1 MKLIA
6 SDMDGT
12 LLNENGEISEAN
24 AEAVKIAVEKGIEFI
39 VATGRS
45 YHAANIP
52 LQAAGITCPV
62 VSLNG
67 AVTYLENGKQIN
79 SIPMDKQVAAR
90 IANECSKLGM
100 YVELFTNKGVLS
112 ESREHFLD
120 VLIDIM
126 RSANPDISEE
136 EMREMVEQRFQLEE
150 VSFVESLQTA
160 LKDENVEIYKI
171 LTFAFEENQLEEAKR
186 KLRDETGA
194 VITSSGDTN
203 LEFNHPKAQKGL
215 AIQKYIEDKDW
226 SMEDVMTMGD
236 NWNDASMLEMAGR
249 GVAMGN
255 ASDKIKKLC
264 DYETVANDQDGVAKA
279 IEEMLR
285 ELDK

>member
-1 MKLIA
+1 M
-6 SDMDGT
+6 
-12 LLNENGEISEAN
+12 
-24 AEAVKIAVEKGIEFI
+24 
-39 VATGRS
+39 
-45 YHAANIP
+45 
-52 LQAAGITCPV
+52 
-62 VSLNG
+62 
-67 AVTYLENGKQIN
+67 
-79 SIPMDKQVAAR
+79 
-90 IANECSKLGM
+90 
-100 YVELFTNKGVLS
+100 
-112 ESREHFLD
+112 
-120 VLIDIM
+120 LIDIM